1 MFEIFFN
8 FLLLYY
14 QNLAWRFG
22 ASVSTRVVCL
32 RLMFRFRLSNICYG
46 TEYNY
51 LYRNITQLLH
61 PNDDVGAHISTATE
75 KIEMT

>member
-1 MFEIFFN
+1 
-8 FLLLYY
+8 
-14 QNLAWRFG
+14 
-22 ASVSTRVVCL
+22 
-32 RLMFRFRLSNICYG
+32 MFRFRLSNICYG

>member
-1 MFEIFFN
+1 
-8 FLLLYY
+8 
-14 QNLAWRFG
+14 
-22 ASVSTRVVCL
+22 
-32 RLMFRFRLSNICYG
+32 MFRFRLSNICYG
-46 TEYNY
+46 TEHSY